1 MECNN
6 CMAEGSVQNHVFIG
20 ENGRTCGHLYC
31 I

>member
-6 CMAEGSVQNHVFIG
+6 CMVDGSVKNHIFIG
-20 ENGRTCGHLYC
+20 ENGRTWGHN